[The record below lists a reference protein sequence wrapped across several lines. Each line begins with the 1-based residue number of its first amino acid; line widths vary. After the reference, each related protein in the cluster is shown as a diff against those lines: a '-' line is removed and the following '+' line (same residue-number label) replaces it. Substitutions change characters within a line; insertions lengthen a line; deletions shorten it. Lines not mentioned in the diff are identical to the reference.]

1 MTKKKKLSN
10 WKKTLMAMPISERK
24 RLLQF
29 SYDELKRLDNHLPD
43 TSIKISKPNKHPSVK
58 PKFQNSIV
66 LNGVKIKMI
75 NPDIDGDGIRGGE
88 EKVEKNFNKNVV
100 PIKEGSELGD
110 AIKEQNKDIVADRLS
125 SMDFGSRIDKLEMS
139 PMVAL
144 DSLIGLGVIP
154 VDCGKLNRVKMRKSV
169 SIGGE
174 GRREFVDLVT
184 GKKEQDMK
192 AGFGSKLGNFI
203 GMGQKPEGQPPQ

>member
-1 MTKKKKLSN
+1 MEK
-10 WKKTLMAMPISERK
+10 RK
-24 RLLQF
+24 
-29 SYDELKRLDNHLPD
+29 
-43 TSIKISKPNKHPSVK
+43 IIVK
-58 PKFQNSIV
+58 QHSFKNSIV
-66 LNGVKIKMI
+66 INGVKVELVSA
-75 NPDIDGDGIRGGE
+75 DLDADGVRGGT
-88 EKVEKNFNKNVV
+88 EKIEQKFNTSIV

-110 AIKEQNKDIVADRLS
+110 AIKEQNKDIVTDRLS

-192 AGFGSKLGNFI
+192 AGFGQKLQNFV
-203 GMGQKPEGQPPQ
+203 GMGNGETKQ